1 MKTFTAIVALAAFF
15 SAAAAN
21 PMLPRAQMCNQTP
34 TASNA
39 GNTNTGNANGGN
51 NNNNNNNNNHKIRQN
66 SVQAI
71 STPTAATGAACQ
83 QQCKANTQCQSFVF
97 GLPPTGSTPT
107 CMLFAVP
114 ASEVPNQGTDLNVFD
129 EACTSVPTQA
139 PTHSQPQGQ

>member
-1 MKTFTAIVALAAFF
+1 MKSFTAIVALAAFF

-21 PMLPRAQMCNQTP
+21 PLAPRAQMCNQTP

-39 GNTNTGNANGGN
+39 NAN
-51 NNNNNNNNNHKIRQN
+51 NNN
-66 SVQAI
+66 VQSIA
-71 STPTAATGAACQ
+71 TPTCSTAEACQ
-83 QQCKANTQCQSFVF
+83 QQCTANSQCQSFVF

-129 EACTSVPTQA
+129 KACTSVPTGA
-139 PTHSQPQGQ
+139 PTHSKPQGQ

>member
-1 MKTFTAIVALAAFF
+1 MKTFTAIVALTAFF

-34 TASNA
+34 TASN
-39 GNTNTGNANGGN
+39 TGSRSGGN
-51 NNNNNNNNNHKIRQN
+51 NKNANANAN
-66 SVQAI
+66 SNVQAI
-71 STPTAATGAACQ
+71 SSPTGISTAGDCQ

-97 GLPPTGSTPT
+97 GLAPTASTPT
-107 CMLFAVP
+107 CMLFTVP
-114 ASEVPNQGTDLNVFD
+114 ASQVPNQGTDLNVFD